1 MPAEPTRKNLEPQ
14 LLVKDKVVQVG
25 SLSWADF
32 KKLVDAFSSANLPL
46 PTLDGDAL
54 RGQLAALQATALVD
68 GSVAVSDVVG
78 LVVEFV
84 STNLPTITTWVAR
97 HPLLIDSLIAGSTN
111 LTPEEAATLTAGEVL
126 RVARAAFRA
135 LIDDG
140 VFAEAAGFFGELVG
154 LRTAKKP
161 PPSPIA
167 SHEPA
172 GDTPTSA
179 GE

>member
-1 MPAEPTRKNLEPQ
+1 MPAEPTRKSLEPQ

-32 KKLVDAFSSANLPL
+32 KNLVDAFSSANLPL
-46 PTLDGDAL
+46 PTLDSEAL
-54 RGQLAALQATALVD
+54 RGQFAALQATALVD
-68 GSVAVSDVVG
+68 GSVTVSDIVG
-78 LVVEFV
+78 LLVEFV

-126 RVARAAFRA
+126 RLARAAFRA

-154 LRTAKKP
+154 LKPATKP
-161 PPSPIA
+161 PPRAGA
-167 SHEPA
+167 SHEQA
-172 GDTPTSA
+172 IATPTSA
-179 GE
+179 GD